1 MRIVNDNVNNYMMM
15 PKDFLRNP
23 RLSFEAKGVMS
34 MLCYFTYIGLIPSKV
49 IEMICEGN
57 TDKNLLLKALKE
69 LLEEGYL
76 TVIPFGKEIA
86 DLDDDVTLGV
96 NELPEKFA

>member
-1 MRIVNDNVNNYMMM
+1 MRVVNGNVNNYMMM

-23 RLSFEAKGVMS
+23 RLSLEAKGTMA
-34 MLCYFTYIGLIPSKV
+34 MLIYFTDIGLIPSKV

>member
-1 MRIVNDNVNNYMMM
+1 MRIVNDNVNNYIMM
-15 PKDFLRNP
+15 PKGFIRNP
-23 RLSFEAKGVMS
+23 RLSLEAKGVMS

-76 TVIPFGKEIA
+76 TVIPFGKGIT

>member
-1 MRIVNDNVNNYMMM
+1 MRVFNNNSNHYMMM
-15 PKDFLRNP
+15 PSDFLRNP
-23 RLSFEAKGVMS
+23 RLSLEAKGTMA
-34 MLCYFTYIGLIPSKV
+34 MLIYFTDIGLIPSKV

-57 TDKNLLLKALKE
+57 TDKNVLLKALNE

-76 TVIPFGKEIA
+76 TTIPFGEEIVN
-86 DLDDDVTLGV
+86 LDDDVLLGI

>member
-1 MRIVNDNVNNYMMM
+1 M
-15 PKDFLRNP
+15 PKDFIRNP
-23 RLSFEAKGVMS
+23 RLSLEAKGVMS
-34 MLCYFTYIGLIPSKV
+34 MLCYFTHIGLIPSKV

-57 TDKNLLLKALKE
+57 TDKNLLLKALNE
-69 LLEEGYL
+69 LLKEGYL
-76 TVIPFGKEIA
+76 TTIPFGSEIA

>member
-1 MRIVNDNVNNYMMM
+1 
-15 PKDFLRNP
+15 
-23 RLSFEAKGVMS
+23 
-34 MLCYFTYIGLIPSKV
+34 
-49 IEMICEGN
+49 MICEGN

-76 TVIPFGKEIA
+76 TTIPFGKEVL
-86 DLDDDVTLGV
+86 DLDDDVTLGI

>member
-23 RLSFEAKGVMS
+23 RLSLEAKGVMS
-34 MLCYFTYIGLIPSKV
+34 MLCYFTDIGLIPSKV

-76 TVIPFGKEIA
+76 TTIPFGKEVL
-86 DLDDDVTLGV
+86 DLDEDVLLGIY
-96 NELPEKFA
+96 ELPNKN

>member
-1 MRIVNDNVNNYMMM
+1 MRVFNDNVNNYMMM
-15 PKDFLRNP
+15 PRDFLRNP
-23 RLSFEAKGVMS
+23 RLSLEAKGAMS
-34 MLCYFTYIGLIPSKV
+34 MLIYFTDIGIFPSKV
-49 IEMICEGN
+49 IEMICNGN

-76 TVIPFGKEIA
+76 TVIPLGKEIA
-86 DLDDDVTLGV
+86 DLDDDVLLGI

>member
-1 MRIVNDNVNNYMMM
+1 MRVINNNVNNYMMM

-23 RLSFEAKGVMS
+23 RLSLEAKGAMS
-34 MLCYFTYIGLIPSKV
+34 MLMFFVDVGILPSKV
-49 IEMICEGN
+49 IEMICNGN

-69 LLEEGYL
+69 LLEEGYI
-76 TVIPFGKEIA
+76 TAIPFGKEIS
-86 DLDDDVTLGV
+86 DLDDDVLLGI

>member
-23 RLSFEAKGVMS
+23 RLSLEAKGVMS
-34 MLCYFTYIGLIPSKV
+34 MLCYFTDMGVMGSRI
-49 IEMICEGN
+49 IEMICNGN

>member
-1 MRIVNDNVNNYMMM
+1 MRIVNGNVNNYMMM

-23 RLSFEAKGVMS
+23 RLSLEAKGVMS
-34 MLCYFTYIGLIPSKV
+34 MLCYFTDIGLIPSKV

-57 TDKNLLLKALKE
+57 TDKNLLLKALNE

-76 TVIPFGKEIA
+76 TVIPFGKEVA
-86 DLDDDVTLGV
+86 DLDADVTLGI

>member
-1 MRIVNDNVNNYMMM
+1 
-15 PKDFLRNP
+15 
-23 RLSFEAKGVMS
+23 
-34 MLCYFTYIGLIPSKV
+34 MLIYFTDIGTFPSKV
-49 IEMICEGN
+49 IEMLCSGN

-76 TVIPFGKEIA
+76 ITIPCGKEVL
-86 DLDDDVTLGV
+86 DLDDDVTLGI